1 MWTVFFMVKLM
12 KRLMILALIAGAFYL
27 GSVYADKVELQS
39 QVLRLHVVANSDNA
53 EDQAVKLK
61 VRDALIAELSPLL
74 DQVDSKE
81 EAQALIGD
89 MLTRLEEVANEV
101 LESSGFSQQAKVTLD
116 RENFDTRVY
125 DTFSLP
131 AGIYDSLR
139 VTIGEG
145 EGQNWWCVVFPS
157 LCVPAATEQVEDV
170 AVGAG
175 FSDNLS
181 GAITG
186 KQEYQV
192 RFFLLDFLGQVENF
206 FCQMK

>member
-139 VTIGEG
+139 VTTGEG

>member
-12 KRLMILALIAGAFYL
+12 KRLMILVLIAGAFYL
-27 GSVYADKVELQS
+27 GSVYADKVDLQS

-74 DQVDSKE
+74 EQVDSKE

>member
-1 MWTVFFMVKLM
+1 MVKLM

-74 DQVDSKE
+74 EQVDSKE

>member
-1 MWTVFFMVKLM
+1 M
-12 KRLMILALIAGAFYL
+12 
-27 GSVYADKVELQS
+27 
-39 QVLRLHVVANSDNA
+39 
-53 EDQAVKLK
+53 
-61 VRDALIAELSPLL
+61 
-74 DQVDSKE
+74 
-81 EAQALIGD
+81 
-89 MLTRLEEVANEV
+89 
-101 LESSGFSQQAKVTLD
+101 
-116 RENFDTRVY
+116 
-125 DTFSLP
+125 
-131 AGIYDSLR
+131 
-139 VTIGEG
+139 
-145 EGQNWWCVVFPS
+145 FPS

>member
-74 DQVDSKE
+74 EQVDSKE